1 VVARAVHE
9 AMPPI
14 GLAFW
19 RWIGGFVVILGFA
32 WPHLRRDAAAL
43 RRGWPCV
50 VLLGGL
56 GIAAFTAL
64 VYLGLQSTTAINALL
79 LQSATPLVI
88 LLCSFVLFGDR
99 VRPVQLVAI
108 AISLAGVAVIVARGA
123 PAALLALSLNAGD
136 AWVLAGVVCYSL
148 YSALLRLRPQ
158 VHPLSLLAACFGVG
172 SLLLLPFTVA
182 EHWSGAVLHP
192 HLAGLLAIGY
202 LIVFPGCFAYLFYN
216 RGVELAGANRA
227 GQFFHLMP
235 VFGSLLAV
243 LLLGEAFAPYH
254 AVGIALIALGIG
266 LATVRGGPPS

>member
-1 VVARAVHE
+1 
-9 AMPPI
+9 MPPI

-19 RWIGGFVVILGFA
+19 RWIGSFVVILGFA

-43 RRGWPCV
+43 RAAWPRV
-50 VLLGGL
+50 ALLGGL

-64 VYLGLQSTTAINALL
+64 TYLGLQSTTAINALL

-88 LLCSFVLFGDR
+88 LLCSFGLFGDR
-99 VRPVQLVAI
+99 VRPVQLAAI

-123 PAALLALSLNAGD
+123 PATLLALSPNAGD
-136 AWVLAGVVCYSL
+136 AWVLAGIACYAL
-148 YSALLRLRPQ
+148 YSALLRLRPA
-158 VHPLSLLAACFGVG
+158 VHPLSLLAASFGFG
-172 SLLLLPFTVA
+172 SLLLLPLTLA
-182 EHWSGAVLHP
+182 EHLSGAVLRP
-192 HLAGLLAIGY
+192 HLPGLLAIGY
-202 LIVFPGCFAYLFYN
+202 LAVFPGCLAYLFYN

-235 VFGSLLAV
+235 VFGSLLAA

-266 LATVRGGPPS
+266 LATLRAGAAP